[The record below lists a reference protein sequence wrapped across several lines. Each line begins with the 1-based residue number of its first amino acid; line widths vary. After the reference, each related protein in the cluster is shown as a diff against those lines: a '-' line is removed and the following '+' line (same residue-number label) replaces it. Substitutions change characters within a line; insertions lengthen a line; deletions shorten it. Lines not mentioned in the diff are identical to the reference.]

1 MLLQGGTPMQI
12 ASQPATEPTP
22 IGAVVC
28 AGSQSSHIQWLTT
41 ISIQSNGVIP
51 NSYHGPEAMV
61 MTHEEAGIGNVTVC
75 VMSTWSTILQSMPCV
90 LSGCPSLDFDPD
102 HALSL

>member
-1 MLLQGGTPMQI
+1 
-12 ASQPATEPTP
+12 
-22 IGAVVC
+22 VR
-28 AGSQSSHIQWLTT
+28 SSAPDRRAHISQWLTT

-61 MTHEEAGIGNVTVC
+61 MTHEEAGGIGNVTVC